1 MIYKF
6 IYLKELICIKE
17 TIYFE
22 FQKRFLNKEKK
33 IIYIFLTW
41 FCKAFIYYF

>member
-33 IIYIFLTW
+33 NNLYFLNMVL
-41 FCKAFIYYF
+41 